1 MLPPIDDLLM
11 TGSLGKQVLPDVD
24 MEKYKGDDINTQDTL
39 ILKEPPELLH
49 MASPKLK
56 DPLEL
61 LFQLSPND
69 PDKSLPNQME
79 KMDSSDDKDKSKGAV
94 RVEDVVV
101 DDVASSTEQDELK
114 NWLPHMMKWS
124 FLSNDE
130 ANNKVRYMNTC
141 PLDSTLQLLWMLWK
155 RGALLDEMFS
165 ND

>member
-1 MLPPIDDLLM
+1 MASP
-11 TGSLGKQVLPDVD
+11 
-24 MEKYKGDDINTQDTL
+24 E
-39 ILKEPPELLH
+39 LKDPPELL
-49 MASPKLK
+49 
-56 DPLEL
+56 
-61 LFQLSPND
+61 FQFSPND
-69 PDKSLPNQME
+69 PDKSLPNLME

-114 NWLPHMMKWS
+114 SWLPHMMKWS

-130 ANNKVRYMNTC
+130 ANKKVTYTNTC

-165 ND
+165 NDSVLLTVLCLIDKGNKSSHSVARQLWIDHNA